1 MISNELAE
9 KILDYAMTRGG
20 DYAEIFEEEREY
32 TKIGI
37 AGKETPTIWQGR
49 KQVWEYEPKRNEK
62 LLSDLFSSGGGS
74 MRFSEDERG
83 ASSDWNESGT

>member
-49 KQVWEYEPKRNEK
+49 KQVWEYE
-62 LLSDLFSSGGGS
+62 S
-74 MRFSEDERG
+74 
-83 ASSDWNESGT
+83 